1 LKFGKVTEM
10 ANAPTDPPGQG
21 PDTAGADT
29 VLILR
34 PYPVRVG
41 QRITIEAG
49 PRRGDWEI
57 IEVGDRRLRLRCPIS
72 HKELDC
78 DRFCYVVTEA
88 AGIPWPHHH
97 QSSATS
103 QPV

>member
-1 LKFGKVTEM
+1 MTDIFDT
-10 ANAPTDPPGQG
+10 PSDPPAQG
-21 PDTAGADT
+21 PAGAAGDT

-41 QRITIEAG
+41 QKITIEAG

-57 IEVGDRRLRLRCPIS
+57 IGVDDRKLRLRCPIS

-88 AGIPWPHHH
+88 AGIPWHHRH
-97 QSSATS
+97 
-103 QPV
+103 

>member
-1 LKFGKVTEM
+1 MSSG
-10 ANAPTDPPGQG
+10 PTDPPAKGQPG
-21 PDTAGADT
+21 AAGDT

-41 QRITIEAG
+41 QKIFIDGG

-57 IEVGDRRLRLRCPIS
+57 IGVGDRKMRLRCPIS
-72 HKELDC
+72 HKEVDC

-88 AGIPWPHHH
+88 AGIPWPHKH
-97 QSSATS
+97 
-103 QPV
+103 

>member
-1 LKFGKVTEM
+1 M
-10 ANAPTDPPGQG
+10 SSASTDSPSTGPPGA
-21 PDTAGADT
+21 AGDT

-41 QRITIEAG
+41 QKVFIDGG

-57 IEVGDRRLRLRCPIS
+57 IEVGDRKMRLRCPVS
-72 HKELDC
+72 HKEIDC

-88 AGIPWPHHH
+88 AGIPWPHK
-97 QSSATS
+97 S
-103 QPV
+103 

>member
-1 LKFGKVTEM
+1 M
-10 ANAPTDPPGQG
+10 ANAPTYSPAGE
-21 PDTAGADT
+21 PDAARGDT

-41 QRITIEAG
+41 QKITIEAG

-57 IEVGDRRLRLRCPIS
+57 IEVGERKLRLRCPIS
-72 HKELDC
+72 HQELDC

-88 AGIPWPHHH
+88 AGIPWPHRD
-97 QSSATS
+97 
-103 QPV
+103 

>member
-1 LKFGKVTEM
+1 MSSTP
-10 ANAPTDPPGQG
+10 NDAPAKGQPGA
-21 PDTAGADT
+21 AGDT

-41 QRITIEAG
+41 QKIFIDGG

-57 IEVGDRRLRLRCPIS
+57 IGVGDRKMRLRCPIS
-72 HKELDC
+72 HQEVDC

-88 AGIPWPHHH
+88 AGIPWPHKH
-97 QSSATS
+97 
-103 QPV
+103 